1 MRRLPFFLFSVSLFL
16 FSCQGEKQEKKVEK
30 PTYVID
36 QDKMVSIMV
45 DMHIVETASNLK
57 VFPPD
62 SAQQMY
68 QNSFESIYLT
78 HGVRKTQFDSSL
90 YYYSMQT
97 DQMNVIYDR
106 ILEEL
111 SQLESEVNSDQ

>member
-1 MRRLPFFLFSVSLFL
+1 MRILAFFCFSVSLFL
-16 FSCQGEKQEKKVEK
+16 SSCKQE
-30 PTYVID
+30 D
-36 QDKMVSIMV
+36 QAKSPKDLISEDKMVSIMV

-68 QNSFESIYLT
+68 HDYFESIYLT
-78 HGVRKTQFDSSL
+78 HGVTKSGFDSSL
-90 YYYSMQT
+90 YYYATQT

-106 ILEEL
+106 ILENL
-111 SQLESEVNSDQ
+111 SEMESQVNSDQ